1 MIEIN
6 SIELV
11 YALKFKTFAFKND
24 RFDSFETINQLD
36 F

>member
-1 MIEIN
+1 M
-6 SIELV
+6 ELV

-24 RFDSFETINQLD
+24 HFDSFETINQLD